1 MIVIYICDD
10 LPDFTLNNKYYVN
23 RLVQSKVTDVLYY
36 EILNDINILVFE
48 YPKNFKSLK
57 EYRSNKIS
65 KLINML

>member
-1 MIVIYICDD
+1 MIIICICDD
-10 LPDFTLNNKYYVN
+10 LPDFTLNNQYYVN
-23 RLVQSKVTDVLYY
+23 RLVQSKLTGVLYY
-36 EILNDINILVFE
+36 EILNDINILAFE